1 MSQSKLYTQK
11 YRKEWESNPEFKG
24 WLKPFIGD
32 DTRAYCLYCKADF
45 YAKLSDVKKH
55 MTTQKHTQKAKPY
68 NSSTQ
73 NKLPFMVKKI
83 YSAKK
88 AEATMALAIAE
99 HCSMLACD
107 HIGEACRAAFSD
119 STAATH
125 FKMHRTKCT
134 EMINGVLAPYFLKKL
149 VADVGDQ
156 RFSLLLDES
165 TDVSVSKYLGV
176 VIRYFS
182 DTKQTIVSTFL
193 GLVELEGGDAKSIA
207 RAVVAFLEK
216 CCLKKEKLLGIG
228 TDNASV
234 MTGINNGVHKVLK
247 EEYGLKYLVLI
258 RCVCHS
264 LQLAVSHAS
273 NDTIPRSVEYL
284 VRETYNWFSVSP
296 KRREAYKAIYETIN
310 CGEKPLQ
317 ITKVCATRWLSIE
330 PAVSRILDQWEELRL
345 HFAVTKS
352 SEHCYMAEVL
362 YSMYSDP
369 QNILYL
375 TFLKS
380 VLGEVQLAIKAFEGE
395 QVDPLK
401 LLDSLVSLI
410 KSVSSRVLNPLA
422 NVDVLKGPID
432 GYISPKPYL
441 GYLFESK
448 AAELHLAPEDEN
460 NVRKRCVAFTI
471 SLTNELRV
479 RLPDNIEALQYMSVF
494 NVEETLKH
502 NKSPGE
508 IEKIAKLLGYSPAEI
523 DKIVQQW
530 RAIHLSKWNET
541 KNTLGFWSEIWKF
554 RDAADINPF
563 QELAMAAVSVLS
575 LPHSNAEVE
584 RVFSQMSVVK
594 SKLRNRMSLQTLNSI
609 LYIRYGLKLSG
620 EACYEHQLPD
630 NVLQLF
636 GTSAAYSFKSAPS
649 VAEPAIE
656 SLDQNDDDPLFL

>member
-1 MSQSKLYTQK
+1 
-11 YRKEWESNPEFKG
+11 
-24 WLKPFIGD
+24 
-32 DTRAYCLYCKADF
+32 
-45 YAKLSDVKKH
+45 
-55 MTTQKHTQKAKPY
+55 
-68 NSSTQ
+68 
-73 NKLPFMVKKI
+73 
-83 YSAKK
+83 
-88 AEATMALAIAE
+88 
-99 HCSMLACD
+99 
-107 HIGEACRAAFSD
+107 
-119 STAATH
+119 
-125 FKMHRTKCT
+125 MHRTKCT

-165 TDVSVSKYLGV
+165 TDISVSKYLGV

-182 DTKQTIVSTFL
+182 DTKQTVVSTFL
-193 GLVELEGGDAKSIA
+193 GLVELEGGDARSIA
-207 RAVVAFLEK
+207 CAVVGFLVK
-216 CCLKKEKLLGIG
+216 CGLKKEKLLGIG
-228 TDNASV
+228 TDNAFV
-234 MTGINNGVHKVLK
+234 MTGVNNGVHKVLK
-247 EEYGLKYLVLI
+247 EEYGLKDLVLI

-345 HFAVTKS
+345 HFSVTKS

-401 LLDSLVSLI
+401 LLESLVSLI

-422 NVDVLKGPID
+422 KTDVLKGPID
-432 GYISPKPYL
+432 GDISPKPYL

-448 AAELHLAPEDEN
+448 AAELHLVPEHEI

-508 IEKIAKLLGYSPAEI
+508 IGKIAKLLGYSPADI

-541 KNTLGFWSEIWKF
+541 KNTMSFWSEIMKF

-609 LYIRYGLKLSG
+609 LYIRYGLKLS
-620 EACYEHQLPD
+620 
-630 NVLQLF
+630 
-636 GTSAAYSFKSAPS
+636 
-649 VAEPAIE
+649 
-656 SLDQNDDDPLFL
+656 

>member
-1 MSQSKLYTQK
+1 MAQFKLYSQK
-11 YRKEWESNPEFKG
+11 YRKEWEANPDYKG
-24 WLKPFIGD
+24 WLKQFIGD
-32 DTRAYCLYCKADF
+32 NTRAYCMYCKTDF
-45 YAKLSDVKKH
+45 YAKPSDIKKH
-55 MTTQKHTQKAKPY
+55 ATTQKHIQKAKPY
-68 NSSTQ
+68 SSTQ
-73 NKLPFMVKKI
+73 TKLPLFVKQTD
-83 YSAKK
+83 STKK
-88 AEATMALAIAE
+88 AEATIALAIAE

-107 HIGEACRAAFSD
+107 HIGEACKAAFSD

-156 RFSLLLDES
+156 CFSFLLDES

-176 VIRYFS
+176 VIRHFS

-193 GLVELEGGDAKSIA
+193 GLVELEGGDARSIA

-216 CCLKKEKLLGIG
+216 CCLKKEKLLEIG

-247 EEYGLKYLVLI
+247 EEYGLKNLI
-258 RCVCHS
+258 LICCVCHS
-264 LQLAVSHAS
+264 LQLVVSHAS
-273 NDTIPRSVEYL
+273 NDTLPRSVEYL
-284 VRETYNWFSVSP
+284 
-296 KRREAYKAIYETIN
+296 
-310 CGEKPLQ
+310 
-317 ITKVCATRWLSIE
+317 
-330 PAVSRILDQWEELRL
+330 WEELKL

-362 YSMYSDP
+362 HSMYSDP
-369 QNILYL
+369 QNMLYL

-380 VLGEVQLAIKAFEGE
+380 MLGEVQLAIKAFEGE

-448 AAELHLAPEDEN
+448 AAELHLAPEEEN

-471 SLTNELRV
+471 SLTKELRM

-502 NKSPGE
+502 NKSLGE
-508 IEKIAKLLGYSPAEI
+508 IEKIAKLLAYSPPDI
-523 DKIVQQW
+523 DRIVQQW
-530 RAIHLSKWNET
+530 CVIHLRKWNET
-541 KNTLGFWSEIWKF
+541 KNTVGFWSEIWKF
-554 RDAADINPF
+554 RDAADVNPF

-584 RVFSQMSVVK
+584 RLFSQMSVEQTSK
-594 SKLRNRMSLQTLNSI
+594 S
-609 LYIRYGLKLSG
+609 
-620 EACYEHQLPD
+620 D
-630 NVLQLF
+630 VL
-636 GTSAAYSFKSAPS
+636 A
-649 VAEPAIE
+649 
-656 SLDQNDDDPLFL
+656 DP

>member
-1 MSQSKLYTQK
+1 
-11 YRKEWESNPEFKG
+11 
-24 WLKPFIGD
+24 
-32 DTRAYCLYCKADF
+32 
-45 YAKLSDVKKH
+45 
-55 MTTQKHTQKAKPY
+55 
-68 NSSTQ
+68 
-73 NKLPFMVKKI
+73 
-83 YSAKK
+83 
-88 AEATMALAIAE
+88 
-99 HCSMLACD
+99 
-107 HIGEACRAAFSD
+107 
-119 STAATH
+119 
-125 FKMHRTKCT
+125 
-134 EMINGVLAPYFLKKL
+134 MINGVLAPYFLKKL

-165 TDVSVSKYLGV
+165 TDISVSKYLGV

-182 DTKQTIVSTFL
+182 NTKQTIVSTFL
-193 GLVELEGGDAKSIA
+193 GLVELEGGDARSIA
-207 RAVVAFLEK
+207 RLVVGFLEK
-216 CCLKKEKLLGIG
+216 CCLKKDNLLGIG

-234 MTGINNGVHKVLK
+234 MIGINNGVHKVLK
-247 EEYGLKYLVLI
+247 EEYGLKDLVLI

-296 KRREAYKAIYETIN
+296 KRREAYKAIYETIH

-330 PAVSRILDQWEELRL
+330 PVVSRILDQWDELRL

-362 YSMYSDP
+362 YSMYTDP
-369 QNILYL
+369 QNILYM

-380 VLGEVQLAIKAFEGE
+380 VLGAFEGE

-401 LLDSLVSLI
+401 LLYSLVSLI

-422 NVDVLKGPID
+422 NVDVLKEPIE
-432 GYISPKPYL
+432 GYISSKPYL

-448 AAELHLAPEDEN
+448 AAELHLAPEDEK

-508 IEKIAKLLGYSPAEI
+508 IEKIAKLLGFSPEAI
-523 DKIVQQW
+523 DKIVHQW
-530 RAIHLSKWNET
+530 CTIHLSKWNET
-541 KNTLGFWSEIWKF
+541 KNTMDFWSEIWKY

-594 SKLRNRMSLQTLNSI
+594 SKL
-609 LYIRYGLKLSG
+609 
-620 EACYEHQLPD
+620 
-630 NVLQLF
+630 
-636 GTSAAYSFKSAPS
+636 
-649 VAEPAIE
+649 
-656 SLDQNDDDPLFL
+656 

>member
-1 MSQSKLYTQK
+1 
-11 YRKEWESNPEFKG
+11 
-24 WLKPFIGD
+24 
-32 DTRAYCLYCKADF
+32 
-45 YAKLSDVKKH
+45 
-55 MTTQKHTQKAKPY
+55 
-68 NSSTQ
+68 
-73 NKLPFMVKKI
+73 
-83 YSAKK
+83 
-88 AEATMALAIAE
+88 MALAIAE

-165 TDVSVSKYLGV
+165 TDISVSKYLGV

-182 DTKQTIVSTFL
+182 DTKQTVVSTFL
-193 GLVELEGGDAKSIA
+193 GLVELEGGDARSIA
-207 RAVVAFLEK
+207 CAVVGFLVK
-216 CCLKKEKLLGIG
+216 CGLKKEKLLGIG

-234 MTGINNGVHKVLK
+234 MTGVNNGVHKVLK
-247 EEYGLKYLVLI
+247 EEYGLKDLVLI

-345 HFAVTKS
+345 HFSVTKS

-401 LLDSLVSLI
+401 LLESLVSLI

-422 NVDVLKGPID
+422 KTDVLKGPID
-432 GYISPKPYL
+432 GDISPKPYL

-448 AAELHLAPEDEN
+448 AAELHLVPEHEI

-508 IEKIAKLLGYSPAEI
+508 IGKIAKLLGYSPADI

-541 KNTLGFWSEIWKF
+541 KNTMSFWSEIMKF

-575 LPHSNAEVE
+575 LPHSNAE
-584 RVFSQMSVVK
+584 MSVVK

-656 SLDQNDDDPLFL
+656 SLVQNDDEPLFL